1 MHYNAHY
8 YALIADPVCVVCV
21 SLEFEFDSLLDLELI
36 SGVRERERERV
47 LLTKEV
53 RWNIIVIS
61 YKS

>member
-36 SGVRERERERV
+36 SGVRERERER
-47 LLTKEV
+47 E
-53 RWNIIVIS
+53 REFC
-61 YKS
+61 